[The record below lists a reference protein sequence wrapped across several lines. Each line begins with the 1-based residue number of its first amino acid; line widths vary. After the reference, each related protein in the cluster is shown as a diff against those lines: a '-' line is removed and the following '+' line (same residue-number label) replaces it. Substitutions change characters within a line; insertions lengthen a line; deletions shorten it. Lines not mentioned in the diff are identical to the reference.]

1 MRVGARKGNSD
12 VRLWPL
18 ADCHFSVFQAYRTS
32 AIRPKADIRL
42 VLVERSANDPK
53 RTFLTA
59 RHKVNNQEISG
70 AKEYKET
77 TINNKAKPA

>member
-1 MRVGARKGNSD
+1 M
-12 VRLWPL
+12 
-18 ADCHFSVFQAYRTS
+18 S
-32 AIRPKADIRL
+32 ALRSEADIKL
-42 VLVERSANDPK
+42 NLPKRSANDPK

-59 RHKVNNQEISG
+59 RHKVNNQVISG